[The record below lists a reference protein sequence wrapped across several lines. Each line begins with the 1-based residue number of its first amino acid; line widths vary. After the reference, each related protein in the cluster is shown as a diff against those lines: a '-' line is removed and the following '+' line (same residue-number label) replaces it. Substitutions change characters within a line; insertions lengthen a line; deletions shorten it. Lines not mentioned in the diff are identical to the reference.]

1 MGVVHLFGQRKPAEE
16 SKDETQTSAAN
27 LNNQS
32 ADVVEL
38 IVNAKIAKN
47 VPAKQVYRQI
57 ESLMV
62 SEGLDFNCEKNKS
75 DFKIISYL
83 VQGMYDRQDGTV
95 SHRSMLGETL
105 RFVFDGEHKADGDDT
120 NELFGDLLGKI

>member
-1 MGVVHLFGQRKPAEE
+1 MGVVHLFGQRKPASE
-16 SKDETQTSAAN
+16 STSEPQTAAAN
-27 LNNQS
+27 SNNQS

-57 ESLMV
+57 EALMV
-62 SEGLDFNCEKNKS
+62 SEGLDFKCDKNKS

-105 RFVFDGEHKADGDDT
+105 RFVFDGEQKANGDDT

>member
-1 MGVVHLFGQRKPAEE
+1 MGVVHLFGQRKPATE
-16 SKDETQTSAAN
+16 STNEPQTAAN
-27 LNNQS
+27 SNNQS

-38 IVNAKIAKN
+38 VVNAKIAKN

-57 ESLMV
+57 EALMV
-62 SEGLDFNCEKNKS
+62 SEGLDFECDKNKS

-105 RFVFDGEHKADGDDT
+105 RFVFDGEQKADGDDT